1 LKFGGTSVANM
12 DRIRNV
18 ATKVKREAD
27 AGYDVVVVV
36 SAMSGVTNQ
45 LVDYVKDARPLYDP
59 AEYDAVVASGEQVT
73 SGLLALALQRLGCQ
87 ARSWQGW
94 QIPIETNSAHSK
106 ARIENIKTDLIQQ
119 SLNKGEI
126 VVIPGFQGVDPNTG
140 RITTLGR
147 GGSDTSAVAI
157 AAALKSIR
165 CDIYTDVDGVYTTD
179 PRIVSKA
186 RKLKKV
192 AYEEMLEYASLGAKV
207 LQTRSVELAMAHKVR
222 VQVLSSLDET
232 IGSDLPGTL
241 VCDEEE
247 IVEQQ
252 LVTGVAYAK
261 DEAKITLE
269 KVYDNPGVASDIFMP
284 LADASINVDMIIQ
297 NVSADGK
304 STDVTFTVPHAD
316 IERAVHVLTQNK
328 AKIGYQ
334 NIKTDEN
341 VSKVSIIGLGM
352 RSHAG
357 VAATMFKALGEKKIN
372 VQVISTSE
380 IKISVLIA
388 SDYTELAVRA
398 LHSAFNLEKE

>member
-1 LKFGGTSVANM
+1 
-12 DRIRNV
+12 
-18 ATKVKREAD
+18 
-27 AGYDVVVVV
+27 
-36 SAMSGVTNQ
+36 
-45 LVDYVKDARPLYDP
+45 
-59 AEYDAVVASGEQVT
+59 
-73 SGLLALALQRLGCQ
+73 
-87 ARSWQGW
+87 
-94 QIPIETNSAHSK
+94 
-106 ARIENIKTDLIQQ
+106 
-119 SLNKGEI
+119 
-126 VVIPGFQGVDPNTG
+126 
-140 RITTLGR
+140 
-147 GGSDTSAVAI
+147 
-157 AAALKSIR
+157 
-165 CDIYTDVDGVYTTD
+165 
-179 PRIVSKA
+179 
-186 RKLKKV
+186 
-192 AYEEMLEYASLGAKV
+192 
-207 LQTRSVELAMAHKVR
+207 
-222 VQVLSSLDET
+222 
-232 IGSDLPGTL
+232 
-241 VCDEEE
+241 
-247 IVEQQ
+247 VEQQ